1 MKKTI
6 AILMLLVVT
15 LSFAKGV
22 KPKKNIVD
30 NIPDYRAYI
39 LGDSEGN
46 VFYEENSMQ
55 KYPLASVTKV
65 MTILVTLDEIRK
77 GNISLYDQVPI
88 DWEIISV
95 GGSAIPLESGEKVMV
110 LDLLKA
116 AAIKS
121 ANNAAY
127 ALAKHAGKGSIPT
140 FVEMM
145 NEKARKLNLDKEL
158 EFFTPAGLPDH
169 MTRKKLDMGSAHGIY
184 ELSIEAM
191 KYPEYIAIAR
201 QKNAEIKDGTVKLR
215 STIHLLGQEGIYGLK
230 TGYHTKSRF
239 NITILSN
246 KNDANIV
253 TVVMGGKTPKIRD
266 NKILELNAKFHE
278 NYRNKDIIK
287 KDIPILTIPLSG
299 GYAKNIRVYG
309 SKSFSCIVKKDA
321 NVSIVTEREK
331 KLVAPLKKGTIV
343 GTYKVLVNGEVVFK
357 DNLIVNREVIKKSF
371 MDKVIDVF

>member
-6 AILMLLVVT
+6 AILMFLITV

-22 KPKKNIVD
+22 KSSKVQVD

-39 LGDSEGN
+39 LGDTKGN
-46 VFYEENSMQ
+46 IFYEENSMH

-88 DWEIISV
+88 DWEIVSV
-95 GGSAIPLESGEKVMV
+95 GGSSIPLESGEKVLV

-145 NEKARKLNLDKEL
+145 NEKARKLNLENEL
-158 EFFTPAGLPDH
+158 EFYTPAGLPDH
-169 MTRKKLDMGSAHGIY
+169 ITKKKLDMGTADAIY
-184 ELSIEAM
+184 KLSIEAL

-201 QKNAEIKDGTVKLR
+201 EKTAEIKNGTVKIR

-246 KNDANIV
+246 KDDANIV
-253 TVVMGGKTPKIRD
+253 TVVMGGKSPKIRD

-278 NYRNKDIIK
+278 NYKNKDIIK

-299 GYAKNIRVYG
+299 GYAKNINVYG
-309 SKSFSCIVKKDA
+309 SKSFSYIVKKDA
-321 NVSIVTEREK
+321 DISIVTEREK
-331 KLVAPLKKGTIV
+331 VLIAPLNKGTVI

-357 DNLIVNREVIKKSF
+357 DDLIVTRDILKKRF
-371 MDKVIDVF
+371 MDKVMDVF